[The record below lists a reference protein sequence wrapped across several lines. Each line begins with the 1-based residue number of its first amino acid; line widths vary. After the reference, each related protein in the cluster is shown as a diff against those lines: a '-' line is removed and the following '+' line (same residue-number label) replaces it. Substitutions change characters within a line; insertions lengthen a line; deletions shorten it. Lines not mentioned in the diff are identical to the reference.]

1 VTDHFGKEKILFCFE
16 LIPLDWIE
24 LLKCKDKM
32 SETSDNLK
40 TLPLKDARSN
50 KLSEF
55 QKEELT
61 NFAKKTIFA
70 TLLGVVFGGL
80 KGGQKGIEIAKN
92 AVAAAKEIEPN
103 LTSGRAKSLINTIVS
118 QTMMKESLSFGWRV
132 GLFVGIFSGIS
143 VGLNLLRDKKSPFH
157 TLIAATTTGCLFG
170 YAKGSRGMIYGAGLG
185 TSLGMIISASEFG
198 LSFIPSKDVPSINN
212 QPTKVEKSD
221 QKLEEDIKH
230 QKKRVKEL
238 LELFM

>member
-1 VTDHFGKEKILFCFE
+1 
-16 LIPLDWIE
+16 
-24 LLKCKDKM
+24 M

-103 LTSGRAKSLINTIVS
+103 LTSGRV
-118 QTMMKESLSFGWRV
+118 
-132 GLFVGIFSGIS
+132 
-143 VGLNLLRDKKSPFH
+143 
-157 TLIAATTTGCLFG
+157 C
-170 YAKGSRGMIYGAGLG
+170 
-185 TSLGMIISASEFG
+185 
-198 LSFIPSKDVPSINN
+198 
-212 QPTKVEKSD
+212 
-221 QKLEEDIKH
+221 
-230 QKKRVKEL
+230 
-238 LELFM
+238 